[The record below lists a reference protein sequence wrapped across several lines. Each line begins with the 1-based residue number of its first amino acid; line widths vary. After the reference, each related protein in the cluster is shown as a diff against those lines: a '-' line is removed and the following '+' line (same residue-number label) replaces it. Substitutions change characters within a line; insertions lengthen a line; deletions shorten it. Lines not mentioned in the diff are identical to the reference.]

1 MSLRFC
7 EGLTD
12 AGLVEL
18 VIGCG
23 KSLKSLAVAACAKIG
38 DLSME
43 AVGSQCISLETL
55 SLDSESIQD
64 RGMLA
69 VARGCKFLKILKLQC
84 VNVTDEVLKAVG
96 ASCSSLEQLALN
108 GFQKFTDVLVTY
120 FYFSNVHIMDGTMR
134 L

>member
-12 AGLVEL
+12 AGMVEL
-18 VIGCG
+18 VFGCG

-43 AVGSQCISLETL
+43 AVGSQCRFLETL
-55 SLDSESIQD
+55 SLDSEFIQD
-64 RGMLA
+64 KGMLA
-69 VARGCKFLKILKLQC
+69 VARGCKFLKVLKLQC

-96 ASCSSLEQLALN
+96 ASCSSLEQLTLN
-108 GFQKFTDVLVTY
+108 SFQKFTDVLVTY
-120 FYFSNVHIMDGTMR
+120 SGVLNVHILDCTMQH
-134 L
+134 